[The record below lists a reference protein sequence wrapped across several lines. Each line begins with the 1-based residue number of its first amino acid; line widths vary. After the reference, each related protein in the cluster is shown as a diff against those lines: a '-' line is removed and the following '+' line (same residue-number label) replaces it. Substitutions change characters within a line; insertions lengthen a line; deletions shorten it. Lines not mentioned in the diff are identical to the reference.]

1 MSAELAE
8 ISDFLADYPPFSLL
22 DRAVLAELP
31 RRMAIRY
38 LRRGSTFP
46 PAGETAPHYWL
57 LRKGAVELR
66 DAAGRLAARLA
77 EGDAWDAQCFAGTP
91 PLAGTA
97 IEDCLAYLL
106 PCAEIQA
113 LRRTHA
119 GVDAHFTRSLAVAL
133 RHARGSAAD
142 GGDSTEGSFGSG
154 AHSRLL
160 SLRVGDF
167 VRRAPVTAGSG
178 ETIVAAAKRMR
189 EAAVSAL
196 LVVDAGRLAGIVTD
210 RDLRSRCL
218 AEELPGTQPVAA
230 IMTPAPRTIGSEAA
244 AFEALLSMTQHGVH
258 HLPVVDAGVL
268 RGMVTSTD
276 LLRWQSGQPIYL
288 AAQLRRAASLDELVR
303 LSGGLGELQVA
314 MHSGGATASQVGQAL
329 SSLND
334 VITRRLLDFAEAA
347 LGPPPVPYAW
357 LACGSQ
363 GRHEQ
368 TVHSDQDNALILH
381 DDYRAGDHGDYFAAL
396 ARQVCDGL
404 DLCGY
409 RYCPGEVMA
418 ANPQWRMTQAD
429 WLETFRGW
437 LARTDRKAAML
448 VANFAD
454 LRVVAGDAALH
465 APLPAAIEAGAA
477 RHEGF
482 LAQMVGNTLDNR
494 PPLGLFRKLVLIADG
509 EHAHTLDCKRQGL
522 LPIVDIARI
531 DALARGH
538 CEVGTLARLRAAGA
552 ARNAAGTGP
561 AQDVAASAA
570 AVDLTGTAH
579 GAARSGGVLSADAA
593 AELAESF
600 EFLAGLRLRHQAGQ
614 LRRGE
619 APDNFI
625 DPDTLTPLERRHL
638 KDVFAVI
645 AGLQDTLRQRYP
657 EHPLR

>member
-1 MSAELAE
+1 MRAELAE
-8 ISDFLADYPPFSLL
+8 IAEFIGECPPFSLL
-22 DRAVLAELP
+22 DATSLAELP

-38 LRRGSTFP
+38 LRRGSPFP
-46 PAGETAPHYWL
+46 PAEEATPHYWL

-66 DAAGRLAARLA
+66 DAAGRLVSQLA
-77 EGDAWDAQCFAGTP
+77 EGDAFDAPCFAGAA

-106 PCAEIQA
+106 PCTEIQA
-113 LRRTHA
+113 LRRAHPA
-119 GVDAHFTRSLAVAL
+119 VDAHFTRSLAVAL
-133 RHARGSAAD
+133 RHARGVAAD
-142 GGDSTEGSFGSG
+142 DTGIASVFGEG

-160 SLRVGDF
+160 SLRVADF
-167 VRRAPVTAGSG
+167 VRRAPVTIGGG
-178 ETIVAAAKRMR
+178 ETIHAAARRMH

-196 LVVDAGRLAGIVTD
+196 LVVDDGRLTGIVTD

-218 AEELPGTQPVAA
+218 AEALPGTAPVAA
-230 IMTPAPRTIGSEAA
+230 IMTPAPQTIAPEAA
-244 AFEALLSMTQHGVH
+244 AFEALLLMTQRGIH
-258 HLPVVDAGVL
+258 HLPVVDAGGP
-268 RGMVTSTD
+268 RGMITSTD
-276 LLRWQSGQPIYL
+276 LLRWQGRQPIYL
-288 AAQLRRAASLDELVR
+288 AAQLRQATGLDELVR
-303 LSGGLGELQVA
+303 ASGGLAELQVA
-314 MHSGGATASQVGQAL
+314 MHGAGATASQVGQAL

-347 LGPPPVPYAW
+347 LGPPPVRYAW

-381 DDYRAGDHGDYFAAL
+381 DDFRAEVHGDYFTAL

-418 ANPQWRMTQAD
+418 ANPQWRMTQSA

-454 LRVVAGDAALH
+454 LRVVAGDATLF
-465 APLPAAIEAGAA
+465 APLPAAIAAGAA

-509 EHAHTLDCKRQGL
+509 EHAHTLDCKRRGL
-522 LPIVDIARI
+522 LPIADIARI
-531 DALARGH
+531 DALARGVGA
-538 CEVGTLARLRAAGA
+538 VGTLARLHAAADPTATGA
-552 ARNAAGTGP
+552 AA
-561 AQDVAASAA
+561 
-570 AVDLTGTAH
+570 
-579 GAARSGGVLSADAA
+579 GVLSPAAA

-600 EFLAGLRLRHQAGQ
+600 EFLAGLRLRHQAEQ

-645 AGLQDTLRQRYP
+645 SRLQDTLRQRHP
-657 EHPLR
+657 EHPRR